1 MCISL
6 QCYCLRINSKKPI
19 LANIIKFLPEVS
31 TTYGS
36 HRKCADMPISL
47 YSPNTE
53 RILPLPLVISLVRFH
68 IQTSNLAVPQLVVKK
83 NISSIHFSLFLN
95 NLFMFSARFFNWYV
109 LFFFVRVL

>member
-19 LANIIKFLPEVS
+19 LANIKFLPEVS

-36 HRKCADMPISL
+36 HQKCADMPISL

-68 IQTSNLAVPQLVVKK
+68 IQMSNLAVPQLVVKK

-95 NLFMFSARFFNWYV
+95 NLFMFFARFFNWCV
-109 LFFFVRVL
+109 LFFFARVL